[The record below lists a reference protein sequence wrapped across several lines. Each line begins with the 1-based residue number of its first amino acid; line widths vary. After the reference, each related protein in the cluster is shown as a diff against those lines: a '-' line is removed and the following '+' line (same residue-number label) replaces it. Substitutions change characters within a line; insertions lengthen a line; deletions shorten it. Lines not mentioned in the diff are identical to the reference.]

1 MQYLKLTLCVIAV
14 LCASRFIPHPPNF
27 TGLIA
32 LGLYIPA
39 SFGLRYI
46 PSILIAL
53 LISDI
58 FLGFHSTMFFTFFSL
73 LLIGLLSIIFKNKS
87 IYRLAGS
94 FLGALLFFIITN
106 FGVWLSGYYGLTLQ
120 GLINCY
126 ILAIPF
132 FYGTVLS
139 TLIYS
144 ILFEYLLKLDFKKF
158 LSFEKK

>member
-1 MQYLKLTLCVIAV
+1 MQYLKVTLCVIAV

-27 TGLIA
+27 TSLIA
-32 LGLYIPA
+32 LGFYIPA
-39 SFGLRYI
+39 IFGLRFI

-73 LLIGLLSIIFKNKS
+73 TLIGFLSIIFKNKS
-87 IYRLAGS
+87 INRLTGS
-94 FLGALLFFIITN
+94 LLGAFLFFIITN

-120 GLINCY
+120 GLITCY

-132 FYGTVLS
+132 FYGTALS

-144 ILFEYLLKLDFKKF
+144 ILFEFLLKLNYKKF

>member
-1 MQYLKLTLCVIAV
+1 MQYLKVTLCVIAV

-27 TGLIA
+27 TSLIA
-32 LGLYIPA
+32 LGFYIPA
-39 SFGLRYI
+39 IFGLRFI

-53 LISDI
+53 LLSDI

-73 LLIGLLSIIFKNKS
+73 TLIGFLSIIFKNKS
-87 IYRLAGS
+87 INRLTGS
-94 FLGALLFFIITN
+94 LLGAFLFFIITN

-120 GLINCY
+120 GLITCY

-132 FYGTVLS
+132 FYGTALS

-144 ILFEYLLKLDFKKF
+144 ILFEFLLKLNYKKF

>member
-27 TGLIA
+27 TSLIA
-32 LGLYIPA
+32 LGFYIPA
-39 SFGLRYI
+39 IFGLRFI

-73 LLIGLLSIIFKNKS
+73 TLIGFLSIIFKNKS
-87 IYRLAGS
+87 INRLAGS
-94 FLGALLFFIITN
+94 LLGALLFFIITN

-120 GLINCY
+120 GLITCY

-132 FYGTVLS
+132 FYGTALS

-144 ILFEYLLKLDFKKF
+144 ILFEFLLKLNFKKF
-158 LSFEKK
+158 LSFEK